1 MIRGN
6 HCKQPD
12 WSMFLIALLAAGAMF
27 VPIAL
32 FDQYLLAR
40 SERFVRQH
48 RSEMSRLRDLL
59 N

>member
-1 MIRGN
+1 
-6 HCKQPD
+6 
-12 WSMFLIALLAAGAMF
+12 MFLTALLAAGAMF